1 MKQNQTN
8 KHLFKKKDYLL
19 TLLLVILLLVLA
31 LISLCVGRYGI
42 PILDVIDV
50 LYSKLVGKPA
60 NVDST
65 VENVIL
71 NLRLPR
77 IIASILIGCSLALAG
92 AAYQGIF
99 KNPLVSPDI
108 LGVSSGAGL
117 GAAMA
122 ILLNFGM
129 IGTQLFSFIGGTI
142 AVFITTLVPKLLKN
156 QQTIVLVL
164 GGIIVNG
171 MMTSLLGLTKYMM
184 DTENKLAEITYWL
197 MGSIAKVS
205 KDDIFIVS
213 IPMIISI
220 ILLLA
225 IRWRV
230 NILALGEN
238 EAKNLGVNTGFYRGF
253 IIILSTVLTACAV
266 SISGTIG
273 WVGLIVPHLGRMLI
287 GPDNAKLFPLSLI
300 IGGGFLLIIDTL
312 SRTISPAELPISI
325 LTGLLGAPFYF
336 WILNKQRMNLS

>member
-1 MKQNQTN
+1 MKN
-8 KHLFKKKDYLL
+8 KHNYTFITKLKEYLV
-19 TLLLVILLLVLA
+19 TFLLILLLFVLA
-31 LISLCVGRYGI
+31 ITSLCVGRYGI
-42 PILDVIDV
+42 PISEVMDV
-50 LYSKLVGKPA
+50 LFSKLTGTSP
-60 NVDST
+60 NVNST
-65 VENVIL
+65 VENVVL

-77 IIASILIGCSLALAG
+77 TIASILIGSSLALAG

-117 GAAMA
+117 GASLA
-122 ILLNFGM
+122 ILLNVGI
-129 IGTQLFSFIGGTI
+129 IGIQLFSFVGGII
-142 AVFITTLVPKLLKN
+142 AVTITALVPKLLKN
-156 QQTIVLVL
+156 SSTIILVL

-171 MMTSLLGLTKYMM
+171 VMTSLLGLTKYMM

-205 KDDIFIVS
+205 KEDIILIS

-220 ILLLA
+220 LLLLA

-238 EAKNLGVNTGFYRGF
+238 EAKNLGVNTKLYRSV
-253 IIILSTVLTACAV
+253 IIIFSTVLTACAV

-287 GPDNAKLFPLSLI
+287 GPDNSRLFPLSLI
-300 IGGGFLLIIDTL
+300 IGGGFLLVIDTL
-312 SRTISPAELPISI
+312 SRTISSAELPISI